1 MNNKLCDFCRCELY
15 PPHRTAA
22 GIASGN
28 LGTLKGLCYRCSCAL
43 ESGKAS
49 ARIIVSESKAMAQRA
64 QERRVR

>member
-1 MNNKLCDFCRCELY
+1 MNNTKCDLCNVALDRYTRGSL
-15 PPHRTAA
+15 R
-22 GIASGN
+22 
-28 LGTLKGLCYRCSCAL
+28 GLCGHCSKQL